1 MIEDFDENKAKSLY
15 DVDIFKGC
23 KYLLIN
29 CRYNWLLKLEMD
41 GKFIILKAFSQNDES
56 TE

>member
-1 MIEDFDENKAKSLY
+1 MIKNPPATVIEDFDENKA
-15 DVDIFKGC
+15 
-23 KYLLIN
+23 
-29 CRYNWLLKLEMD
+29 KLEMD